1 MKLGVIDL
9 GTNTFSALMVEADGK
24 GFQEIF
30 RESVHVNLASDGIG
44 YIQAAPFQRGLA
56 AMAYFAEKIKILDI
70 QKVTAIGTAAL
81 RTAANGVDFVNDVK
95 NTTGIQIQVI
105 DGSKEAQLIY
115 DGVQQAYP
123 FEKDYDMIMD
133 IGGGSVEF
141 IIANN
146 EGFCWKQSFPIGV
159 AVLRN
164 HFHQQEPI
172 SEAEINATRQH
183 LDAALQP
190 LFEVIKKQPVRRL
203 VGASGTF
210 DVLENIFVQEKIHPL
225 HAFISTTDAHDF
237 YKDIL
242 KLNFE
247 ERCYFPNVPA
257 ARAGM
262 LVVAMIL
269 IDFIVEKCDIQEI
282 AASAYAMK
290 EGILKKMLS
299 DS

>member
-1 MKLGVIDL
+1 MKIGVIDL
-9 GTNTFSALMVEADGK
+9 GTNTFSALMVEADGQ
-24 GFQEIF
+24 GFQEIL

-56 AMAYFAEKIKILDI
+56 AMAYFAEKIKTLDI
-70 QKVTAIGTAAL
+70 KKVTAIGTAAL
-81 RTAANGVDFVNDVK
+81 RTAANGLDFVNEVK
-95 NTTGIQIQVI
+95 NTTNIQIQVI
-105 DGSKEAQLIY
+105 DGSEEAQLIY

-123 FEKDYDMIMD
+123 FENEYDMIMD

-141 IIANN
+141 IIANKG
-146 EGFCWKQSFPIGV
+146 GFCWKQSFPIGV

-164 HFHQQEPI
+164 TFHQQEPI
-172 SEAEINATRQH
+172 SETEVKAIQKH
-183 LDAALQP
+183 LDATLQP
-190 LFEVIKKQPVRRL
+190 LFEAIKKQPVRRL

-210 DVLENIFVQEKIHPL
+210 DVLENIFVQEKINPL
-225 HAFISTTDAHDF
+225 HSFISTQDAHAF
-237 YKDIL
+237 YKDII
-242 KLNFE
+242 KLNLE
-247 ERCYFPNVPA
+247 ERSTFPNVPT

-269 IDFIVEKCDIQEI
+269 INFIVEKCDIQEI

-290 EGILKKMLS
+290 EGILKKMLL